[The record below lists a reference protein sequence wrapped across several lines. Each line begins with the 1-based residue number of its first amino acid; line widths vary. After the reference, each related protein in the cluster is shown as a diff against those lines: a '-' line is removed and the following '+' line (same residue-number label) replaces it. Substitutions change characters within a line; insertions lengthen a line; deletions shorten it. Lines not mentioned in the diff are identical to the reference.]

1 MSNLKMP
8 EPYGYDVY
16 VEEADNGY
24 IVYSLDDAQLVDDAT
39 NHGATT
45 TTLYTAEA
53 LRDVLEQAA
62 KVCERNAQST
72 SAEEI
77 RALIKDIQ

>member
-8 EPYGYDVY
+8 TPVAKRWLNSVTMAWEFGDKGLSVAIPNEP
-16 VEEADNGY
+16 
-24 IVYSLDDAQLVDDAT
+24 
-39 NHGATT
+39 
-45 TTLYTAEA
+45 LYTAEA

-62 KVCERNAQST
+62 MLFESQYNVVFTASTVQER
-72 SAEEI
+72 I

>member
-8 EPYGYDVY
+8 KPVAKRWLNSVTMAWEFGDKELSVAIANEP
-16 VEEADNGY
+16 
-24 IVYSLDDAQLVDDAT
+24 I
-39 NHGATT
+39 
-45 TTLYTAEA
+45 YTAEA

-62 KVCERNAQST
+62 QLCDRNAQST